1 MTIPMIDALH
11 PNGIQAR
18 EQRPLHLHAGAARPA
33 NLKGDDKRTVRVARQ
48 DTAGAVFPRF

>member
-33 NLKGDDKRTVRVARQ
+33 NLKGVDKRTVRVARQ